1 MTNINI
7 AKNKLELTSKAQP
20 VALSTLKKN
29 AYFKRKL
36 NAQGYYR
43 KEGFNHAN
51 KSQGLKASY
60 TCADPYELGRS
71 IELKPATLVYP
82 CNEFGELAEIYTA
95 DQWVLVQYLLINQ
108 SDSKYTKLVYSSEV
122 IRSTSKQIV
131 MAEAENIELYEI
143 FKVPHGQEID
153 RKKADENFIIK
164 ARQAEAKQA
173 EAKKAKAEAEA
184 KAKKEE
190 AAKRERKFKFNQH
203 QADMDNFASAIV
215 ELKEHLIDTVKE
227 YPLTDQNID
236 EAHYYAFNQDYY
248 IVYHSRALAW
258 LEKHYIDVLD
268 VVDFIQRK
276 QDEMFG
282 EPQEVPTDYQT
293 IVNRFVYFLGDEI
306 TPHAETVTDFL
317 ELLEA

>member
-60 TCADPYELGRS
+60 TCGDPWELGRS
-71 IELKPATLVYP
+71 IELKPETLVYP
-82 CNEFGELAEIYTA
+82 CDGFGELAEIYTA
-95 DQWVLVQYLLINQ
+95 DQYVLVEYILEDQD
-108 SDSKYTKLVYSSEV
+108 DSKYTKELLCGEEF
-122 IRSTSKQIV
+122 RSTSKQLV
-131 MAEAENIELYEI
+131 MAEAENCENYKIY
-143 FKVPHGQEID
+143 KVPHGQEID
-153 RKKADENFIIK
+153 RKKAMQDYITDS
-164 ARQAEAKQA
+164 RQAKTKVFEAI
-173 EAKKAKAEAEA
+173 KAKAIAEA

-190 AAKRERKFKFNQH
+190 AAKREREFKFNQH

-215 ELKEHLIDTVKE
+215 ELKDHLIDTVKE
-227 YPLTDQNID
+227 YPLTDENID
-236 EAHYYAFNQDYY
+236 EAHYYAFNEDYY
-248 IVYHSRALAW
+248 IVYDSRAKAW
-258 LEKHYIDVLD
+258 LEKHNIDTLEAI
-268 VVDFIQRK
+268 DFIQRK

-293 IVNRFVYFLGDEI
+293 IVNQFVYFLGDEI
-306 TPHAETVTDFL
+306 TPHSETVTDFL
-317 ELLEA
+317 QALEV